1 MGKLSGAPIEEL
13 FDVLLGGGFPKD
25 GITLEEYADEW
36 NKRVDKE
43 GGYEVVV
50 PPVEIKED

>member
-1 MGKLSGAPIEEL
+1 MGKLSGVPREEL
-13 FDVLLGGGFPKD
+13 FDVLLGGGSPKD
-25 GITLEEYADEW
+25 GITLEEYVDKW